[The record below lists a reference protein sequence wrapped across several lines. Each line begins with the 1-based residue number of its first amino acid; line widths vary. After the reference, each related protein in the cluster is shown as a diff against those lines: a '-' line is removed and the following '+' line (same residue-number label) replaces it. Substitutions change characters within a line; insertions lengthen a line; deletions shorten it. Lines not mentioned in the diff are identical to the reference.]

1 MKKYELI
8 KQWEKEQKRIQ
19 RLVKKLTKENT
30 EIDFNFPIIRPK
42 KITEASVRKL
52 KKVKELDITRRIK
65 KEEELNAPKKQKPTT
80 IEATNR
86 KRIANPKPY
95 VSTPRIKKAEEKREP
110 LSKEERSRIAREA
123 AAKITPEK
131 RKEMIR
137 KATETKRK
145 KREADPNYAQK
156 QREASLKNLEKAREA
171 KRNKQAEPIDTTDV
185 KKEEPKETKQDVK
198 EQQNIVEKTD
208 ETVSGIDPITGE
220 LLTTNDIE
228 ERKKPL
234 RKDDKKE
241 YQKLL
246 ELRKKKREEIK
257 EEPYNA
263 SENIIDTI
271 REELNHAV
279 NEDIADFI
287 EGLLDDAISYH
298 EIVDDYNEW
307 LTGMNLNK
315 DDILSRIY
323 RVIDESD
330 GEKVRES
337 AVGFLIAIYGSYG
350 NIPESA
356 LETVEQLTSEY
367 YFGVFSPTQK
377 RQRRIL
383 RSRKIRERYGS

>member
-8 KQWEKEQKRIQ
+8 KQWEKEQKRIK
-19 RLVKKLTKENT
+19 RLVKKLAKENAG
-30 EIDFNFPIIRPK
+30 IDFNFPIIRPK

-52 KKVKELDITRRIK
+52 KKVKELDITKRIK
-65 KEEELNAPKKQKPTT
+65 KEQELNTPKKQKPTT
-80 IEATNR
+80 IETNKEIR
-86 KRIANPKPY
+86 VANPKPY
-95 VSTPRIKKAEEKREP
+95 VNHPRIKKVEEKREP
-110 LSKEERSRIAREA
+110 LSKEERSRIAKEA
-123 AAKITPEK
+123 VAKITPEK
-131 RKEMIR
+131 RKEMAR
-137 KATETKRK
+137 KAAETKRK
-145 KREADPNYAQK
+145 KREADPDYAQK

-171 KRNKQAEPIDTTDV
+171 KRNKQAEQIDTTDV
-185 KKEEPKETKQDVK
+185 KKEEQKETEQYVK
-198 EQQNIVEKTD
+198 EQQKTDEKRD

-220 LLTTNDIE
+220 VLTTNDIE
-228 ERKKPL
+228 DRKKSL

-246 ELRKKKREEIK
+246 ELRKQKREEISD
-257 EEPYNA
+257 EPYNA
-263 SENIIDTI
+263 TENIIDTI

-298 EIVDDYNEW
+298 EMMNDYQEW
-307 LTGMNLNK
+307 LANMNLNK
-315 DDILSRIY
+315 GDILSHIY

-367 YFGVFSPTQK
+367 YFGGFSPMQK